1 MRLALL
7 LVGSLGFLLGAH
19 AAAIGAAASDSVK
32 GPRRPAAVR
41 DPHCPGE
48 NKPALV
54 CRLVNEYRTKH
65 GLKPVQ
71 LDEAVSRESQYWSD
85 QLNLR
90 SACWFLHH
98 DYNYHERMRARFPGR
113 RFRENA

>member
-1 MRLALL
+1 MKLALL
-7 LVGSLGFLLGAH
+7 LAGSLGLVFQAH
-19 AAAIGAAASDSVK
+19 DLAFSASPSTSPN
-32 GPRRPAAVR
+32 GPQRAAAVR

-48 NKPALV
+48 NKPALM
-54 CRLVNEYRTKH
+54 CRLVNDYRAKH

-71 LDEAVSRESQYWSD
+71 LDGAVSHESQYWSD

-98 DYNYHERMRARFPGR
+98 DYNYRERMRARFPGR
-113 RFRENA
+113 RFRE